1 MKSRYLP
8 AILVA
13 LLCGFLL
20 GGGAV
25 AAITI
30 KPHSVGWNHFK
41 PALQDKIVNL
51 GRHLGPGPRV
61 VGPAGPRGIA
71 GSVGPAGPIGP
82 QGPPGEAESP
92 EPGPPVPPSWPGPRC
107 ETIEKGDC
115 LIYTVDFWRV
125 QAYYE
130 EFESATGVYPSP
142 PACMKAGGGCPTVE
156 TYLYPDGTI
165 GDAPWAVDSNEPKGW
180 RFYGGSG

>member
-13 LLCGFLL
+13 LLCGLLL

-41 PALQDKIVNL
+41 PALQDKL
-51 GRHLGPGPRV
+51 LEFGRRPPV
-61 VGPAGPRGIA
+61 AGP
-71 GSVGPAGPIGP
+71 VGP
-82 QGPPGEAESP
+82 QGPPGSVGAAGPTGPRGQPGETEP
-92 EPGPPVPPSWPGPRC
+92 PGPEPPSWPGSRC
-107 ETIEKGDC
+107 EIIEIGNC
-115 LIYTVDFWRV
+115 VIYTVDFWRV

-130 EFESATGVYPSP
+130 EFESAAGVYPSP
-142 PACMKAGGGCPTVE
+142 PVCMKATKETEGGGCPTVE
-156 TYLYPDGTI
+156 AYLYPDGTI
-165 GDAPWAVDSNEPKGW
+165 GTALWVVDPEEPKGW
-180 RFYGGSG
+180 RLYDVSG